1 MKTIGEIDSIS
12 LRSDDFSQ
20 LFPSEDYII
29 EVVKSVGIFEPNL
42 WVETFKKGLTKSII
56 EAKILYTSSGLTI
69 PLKRYNRSPN
79 KQSIDIAGLRGYDDK
94 SELLKSF
101 LETHFSEFMECEIRR
116 IDVCFDFVKVPN
128 RTIKRLCE
136 KREPFKYRNTTYYKT
151 AKEKK
156 TNIKL
161 DIKRYDKQ
169 KEANLSTPL
178 ERIEFCF
185 KGGYFGKGMK
195 LKDLDQKFLSK
206 MEKTILSFSGID
218 AKIFPISYIT

>member
-1 MKTIGEIDSIS
+1 MKTIGRIDSIS
-12 LRSDDFSQ
+12 LRSEDFSQ
-20 LFPSEDYII
+20 LFDSKNYII
-29 EVVKSVGIFEPNL
+29 QVAKSVGIFEPSL
-42 WVETFKKGLTKSII
+42 WIETFKKPLTKSII
-56 EAKILYTSSGLTI
+56 EAKILYTSSGLTL

-79 KQSIDIAGLRGYDDK
+79 KQSLDIAGLRGYDDK

-101 LETHFSEFMECEIRR
+101 FEAHFSEFMECEIKR
-116 IDVCFDFVKVPN
+116 IDVCFDFAKVPN

-156 TNIKL
+156 MNVKL
-161 DIKRYDKQ
+161 DIKRYNKQ
-169 KEANLSTPL
+169 KEANLSIPL

-185 KGGYFGKGMK
+185 KGGYFVKGMK

-206 MEKTILSFSGID
+206 MEKTIFSFSGID
-218 AKIFPISYIT
+218 AKIFPISHIT